1 MNALHFM
8 LCLLWEKSS
17 LPGREAT
24 YHQISPDSRPAISAG
39 IIGKWRRRTPPS
51 VVLSWDM
58 VAFSLFREHKDIE
71 SKAKQSKAKQSKAK
85 QSKAKQ
91 SKAKQSKAKQSKAK
105 QSKA

>member
-8 LCLLWEKSS
+8 FCLLWEKSS

-71 SKAKQSKAKQSKAK
+71 RKEKKRKEKKRKEKFSMASPRS
-85 QSKAKQ
+85 
-91 SKAKQSKAKQSKAK
+91 
-105 QSKA
+105 